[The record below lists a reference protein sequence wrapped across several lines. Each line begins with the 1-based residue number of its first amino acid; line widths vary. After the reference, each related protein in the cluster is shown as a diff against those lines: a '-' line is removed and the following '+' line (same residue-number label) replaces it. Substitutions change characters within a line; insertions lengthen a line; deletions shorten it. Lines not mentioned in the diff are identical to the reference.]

1 MMVNKQIKAFSINLN
16 TRHVNGMTP
25 FNLAVQSGK
34 LLIIRERTYVWLL
47 DRVARLLPYKVI
59 VS

>member
-1 MMVNKQIKAFSINLN
+1 
-16 TRHVNGMTP
+16 MTP